1 MTTRTLHTIPMCTLI
16 MVCFWIAS
24 TWIFARFVH
33 YHAQRQLLS
42 PAHYTADVIAVTG
55 GANEREPFADF
66 KKSEDGL
73 YYVRVATLGTA
84 HHIRRTTSDLIIPF
98 ILSLSGIVIATWI
111 QSKQK
116 TAKQ

>member
-1 MTTRTLHTIPMCTLI
+1 MTILI
-16 MVCFWIAS
+16 MICFWIAS

-33 YHAQRQLLS
+33 YHAQKQILA
-42 PAHYTADVIAVTG
+42 PAHYTADVIPVTG
-55 GANEREPFADF
+55 RANETEPLADF
-66 KKSEDGL
+66 KESKDGL

-98 ILSLSGIVIATWI
+98 ILSLSGIVIAIWI

-116 TAKQ
+116 TSEQ